1 MNYPV
6 WEVSF
11 GTGLLMAIVSVVHVF
26 ISHFA
31 VGGGL
36 FLVLTEHKAY
46 RQNDEQLLDWLKK
59 HSKFFVLVT
68 VVFGVVT
75 GVGIWFTIGL
85 IQPTGTSNLIH
96 AFVWA
101 WAIEWIFFFLEIT
114 AALLYLYGWQKVDRK
129 LHLTYGWIYFIA
141 AFMSMVVINGMITF
155 MLTPGQ
161 WLQSHAFLDGFF
173 NPTYWP
179 SLFTRFLF
187 SLALAGI
194 YALLTASVLRQAD
207 LKGKIVKWSLSWIIP
222 AFVLVGLAAV
232 WYKGAIPAEFW
243 QNAEGLIET
252 ATFYFKLMGLFAL
265 ITFLLALLSLIKPS
279 RMSLI
284 LALIITGTAFVTMWS
299 FEFVRESIRKP
310 YVITGY
316 LYGNSLFAEAM
327 PGDQG
332 LTVEKFQE
340 NGLLQSAKWASH
352 KEITNEN
359 MDQAGR
365 EIFRLQC
372 MSCHT
377 LNAYRSVTGYIKKYQ
392 WDEATLAEM
401 LKGLELMR
409 NGVMPPFAGTD
420 QERMALAHYLSQQVS
435 GVSLQNLQSGELL
448 FKNICGRC
456 HQPTAEEAAVAF
468 FEDTDQETAYEVLD
482 NLPDMMEQMPMLHLT
497 PQQKDALIEYLKS
510 R

>member
-6 WEVSF
+6 WEVGF
-11 GTGLLMAIVSVVHVF
+11 GSGLLMAIVSVVHVF
-26 ISHFA
+26 VSHFA

-46 RQNDEQLLDWLKK
+46 RENDAHLLDWLKK

-68 VVFGVVT
+68 VVFGAVT

-101 WAIEWIFFFLEIT
+101 WAIEWVFFFLEIT

-141 AFMSMVVINGMITF
+141 AFLSMVVINGMVAF

-161 WLQSHAFLDGFF
+161 WLQTHAFIDGFF

-194 YALLTASVLRQAD
+194 YALLTASTLRQAE
-207 LKGKIVKWSLSWIIP
+207 LKGKIVKWSLSWIVP
-222 AFVLVGLAAV
+222 SFVLVSLAAL
-232 WYKGAIPAEFW
+232 WYKAAIPADFW
-243 QNAEGLIET
+243 QNAQGLMPT
-252 ATFYFKLMGLFAL
+252 ATFYLKVMVLFAV
-265 ITFLLALLSLIKPS
+265 ITFALALLSLIKPS

-284 LALIITGTAFVTMWS
+284 LALVITGTAFVTMWS

-310 YVITGY
+310 YVITNY
-316 LYGNSLFAEAM
+316 LYGNSLYVEAM
-327 PGDQG
+327 PGAEA
-332 LTVEKFQE
+332 LTIENFQE
-340 NGLLQSAKWASH
+340 NGLLNSAKWAQN
-352 KEITNEN
+352 KEIEAQN
-359 MDQAGR
+359 MEQAGK

-377 LNAYRSVTGYIKKYQ
+377 LNAYRSVVGYIKKYQ

-409 NGVMPPFAGTD
+409 NGVMPPFAGND
-420 QERMALAHYLSQQVS
+420 QERLALAHFLSAKAPKAS
-435 GVSLQNLQSGELL
+435 FQNVKSGEML
-448 FKNICGRC
+448 FKSTCGLC
-456 HQPTAEEAAVAF
+456 HQPTAEEAAVAYF
-468 FEDTDQETAYEVLD
+468 KETDQETAYEVLD